1 MSYSVILQ
9 NKYDLS
15 SLVENIS
22 LVDSLDQIAYLATI
36 TLVVTAD
43 FPVISPG
50 DEIRISGVPYG
61 STGSK
66 VPLLNPGVVWETSS
80 TSSAAKHISLT
91 VYDRTIYLAKSED
104 ECLFA
109 AKTTAT
115 QRLSKH
121 ASNWGIKL
129 GKVPDTKISLK
140 RAMYRPQTIYSMI
153 QADLR
158 ETAKGGGELYVP
170 RMTSAGLD
178 LVQIAGNEPVWR
190 LETLEEVTQ
199 SRTLEE
205 AATRVKVL
213 GTEATSGEVPAKVLA
228 IADGQTAEYG
238 VLQIIVQEDD
248 VKTASAAKKLA
259 QSKLRGVSTTY
270 NVTCPDLNTLRAG
283 DKVVLNGMALIAVS
297 VTHQLGDPGRMSL
310 ELATFEDVKR
320 RYYL

>member
-15 SLVENIS
+15 PLVENIS
-22 LVDSLDQIAYLATI
+22 LIDSLDQIAYMATI
-36 TLVVTAD
+36 SLVVTPD
-43 FPVISPG
+43 FPVIAPG
-50 DEIRISGVPYG
+50 DEIRISGIPYG
-61 STGSK
+61 SVGSK

-80 TSSAAKHISLT
+80 TASTAKHISIT

-109 AKTTAT
+109 ANTTAA
-115 QRLSKH
+115 QRLRKH

-129 GKVPDTKISLK
+129 AEVPDTEISLK

-170 RMTSAGLD
+170 RMTAAGLS
-178 LVQIAGNEPVWR
+178 LVKIAGNEPVWK
-190 LETLEEVTQ
+190 LEAIEEITQ

-213 GTEATSGEVPAKVLA
+213 GTETNSGEAPAKVLA

-248 VKTASAAKKLA
+248 VKTASAAKRLA
-259 QSKLRGVSTTY
+259 QSKLRGVGTTY
-270 NVTCPDLNTLRAG
+270 SVTCPDLNTLRAG
-283 DKVVLNGMALIAVS
+283 DKVILNGTALIAVS
-297 VTHQLGDPGRMSL
+297 VTHQLGDPGKMSL
-310 ELATFEDVKR
+310 ELAVFEDVKR